1 MKNVTDSFI
10 SFADEFTYDKI
21 PQEIIH
27 ESKRVL
33 MDGLGN
39 ALGGIVSDKGK
50 IGIAHAKML
59 GGPAEAT
66 VIGAGGKYS
75 APAAAFA
82 NAELWNGLDMDP
94 VPHVPPIVIPAIL
107 AMAERQH
114 SSGKD
119 FLAALCVGQ
128 ELARRLSKVLL
139 SIMSASIV
147 KYGKTPDVFGNSNE
161 HIIGAAIACGKLMG
175 LNDKELR
182 NALGIS
188 AYFCSQGVCRDWES
202 TSPKSMIKY
211 VPVSWLAQGAV
222 QAAELASLGYTGN
235 EYTLDGEYGFPKFY
249 CREDVWDPEK
259 VLDSIGEKWVF
270 TEYHYKPYPVCRY
283 LHSAIDAF
291 LKIQEKYHFS
301 PSQIESIDCYTA
313 TFVANPDP
321 YAVLNQVDVQF
332 SGPYGIG
339 LAAFGYK
346 PGPAWQDMTALTDP
360 ELAKFVRK
368 VKFHVAPE
376 YGELR
381 KKDPLSWYARTEV
394 TVGGKKYVES
404 VDYSKGSN
412 LDGYRFTDE
421 EIKDRF
427 RTGANCIIT
436 GKKAE
441 AALEILDHLEEEKDL
456 SRLMENLTL

>member
-1 MKNVTDSFI
+1 MTNVTDAFI
-10 SFADEFTYDKI
+10 SFADKFTYDNI
-21 PQEIIH
+21 PESVIH

-50 IGIAHAKML
+50 IGIAHARML
-59 GGPAEAT
+59 GGPKEAT
-66 VIGAGGKYS
+66 IIGVGDRCS

-94 VPHVPPIVIPAIL
+94 VPHIPPIVLPAIL

-114 SSGKD
+114 ATGKEL
-119 FLAALCVGQ
+119 LAALCVGQ

-139 SIMSASIV
+139 SIMSASIE

-175 LNDKELR
+175 LDDKELR

-188 AYFCSQGVCRDWES
+188 AYFCSLGVCRDWES

-222 QAAELASLGYTGN
+222 QSAELASLGYTGN

-249 CREDVWDPEK
+249 CREDVWDPDK
-259 VLDSIGEKWVF
+259 VIAGLGEKWIF

-301 PSQIESIDCYTA
+301 PEQIEAVDCHTA
-313 TFVANPDP
+313 AFVANPDP
-321 YAVLNQVDVQF
+321 YAVINQVDVQF

-360 ELAKFVRK
+360 QLAKFVRK
-368 VKFHVAPE
+368 VRFHVAPE
-376 YGELR
+376 YAQLK

-404 VDYSKGSN
+404 VDYSRGSN
-412 LDGYRFTDE
+412 LDGYRLTDA
-421 EIKDRF
+421 EIRDRF
-427 RTGANCIIT
+427 RTGANCVIT
-436 GKKAE
+436 NKKAE
-441 AALEILDHLEEEKDL
+441 KAIEMIDRLEDL
-456 SRLMENLTL
+456 TDIGELFENLTL